1 MNKIATKGLNTFN
14 TVRSLSS
21 KSFQELVPQATE
33 TNIASIANIL
43 LNDAYQPQLNEFITN
58 LINRIGLTIVR
69 NKSFNN
75 PLAMFKKGSVPLGT
89 DIQDIYTNPAEAEE
103 YEYSN
108 EAMAKLLT
116 INDPDTHVAYY
127 RRNRKDLYEKTIGL
141 ELLQGAFVSW
151 EKFNE
156 MVTSITNSLYSGNYI
171 DEFRYTKLL
180 VDGAYDNGK
189 VIVETVSAVTNEST
203 AKAFLKKC
211 RALYNKISKP
221 STKYNAYS
229 KFSGAK
235 GEITTWTDPE
245 RIVVITTA
253 DVMAEVDVEALAS
266 AFNID
271 KADFI
276 GRVVTV
282 DEFENPQIQAVIC
295 DEAWLQIYDSVFT
308 MKTFE
313 NGRTLS
319 WKYMLHAWQTYAIC
333 PFANAVCLATEQ
345 AKPATAI
352 SMSTDNI
359 IGAEVGDETTGTI
372 TLTPADSTS
381 DYDYKSSNEAVA
393 TIEATSTP
401 KTYKITATGLGNATL
416 TAYTDT
422 GKEANITISVTTLPA
437 EEISFGADDVEV
449 AVDETIILALTSD
462 PEDANDSVSFTA
474 PEGYTDYF
482 TFSKIDNKHVSIT
495 GVQVTASDITLTATT
510 SKGETATIDVSV
522 VAGE

>member
-1 MNKIATKGLNTFN
+1 MATKTTLKGINTFN
-14 TVRSLSS
+14 AVRSLSS
-21 KSFQELVPQATE
+21 SNFRETVPTATE
-33 TNIASIANIL
+33 QNINAIANIL

-89 DIQDIYTNPAEAEE
+89 DIQDIYTNPAEEQE
-103 YEYSN
+103 YEYTN

-127 RRNRKDLYEKTIGL
+127 RRNRKGLYEKTIAL

-151 EKFNE
+151 DKFNE

-180 VDGAYDNGK
+180 VDGAYDNNK
-189 VIVETVSAVTNEST
+189 VIVETVSKVEDTAT

-211 RALYNKISKP
+211 RALYNKMSKP
-221 STKYNAYS
+221 SKKYNAYS

-235 GEITTWTDPE
+235 GEITTWTDPD
-245 RIVVITTA
+245 RLCVIVSA

-271 KADFI
+271 KADFM
-276 GRVVTV
+276 GRVITI
-282 DEFENPQIQAVIC
+282 DEFDNPEIQAVIC
-295 DEAWLQIYDSVFT
+295 DESWLQIYDSIFT

-333 PFANAVCLATEQ
+333 PFANAVCLATAEP
-345 AKPATAI
+345 KPAT
-352 SMSTDNI
+352 S
-359 IGAEVGDETTGTI
+359 
-372 TLTPADSTS
+372 
-381 DYDYKSSNEAVA
+381 
-393 TIEATSTP
+393 
-401 KTYKITATGLGNATL
+401 
-416 TAYTDT
+416 
-422 GKEANITISVTTLPA
+422 ISVA
-437 EEISFGADDVEV
+437 
-449 AVDETIILALTSD
+449 
-462 PEDANDSVSFTA
+462 
-474 PEGYTDYF
+474 
-482 TFSKIDNKHVSIT
+482 
-495 GVQVTASDITLTATT
+495 
-510 SKGETATIDVSV
+510 DVSV
-522 VAGE
+522 VVDATATPTVTLVPADATTDLRYSSSDESVFTVSDAGVVTGVSAGTGTLTVYTDNGLSATATVTVTSE